1 MKIKLALVF
10 ALLLILVF
18 TKGTTAQEEAVE
30 TPTPAPTERPFDFER
45 AYQDYVFT
53 VDVYGSEHSQYLLA
67 KAQYNQAGTLVSQT
81 KAREETVD
89 MLEARDDVIITYLTA
104 LRMKLLEADGVSDI
118 TKNGLYTRIDSEVAW
133 FTDHKARISSAGSL
147 NDLTADSEEASDR
160 YTSLTE
166 VVAYETLATYPF
178 GRLSLM
184 RDETNSILTL
194 IKDKL
199 FEIRSNGDIDTTI
212 AERWVFEVENKITR
226 SLDKEIEA
234 QSVIPDLT
242 AIPRNN
248 RTVDRRRFYNDVIFK
263 LDESRQ
269 FLREGTE
276 FMEEIMREILFV

>member
-1 MKIKLALVF
+1 MLVF
-10 ALLLILVF
+10 AFALFFVGNAF
-18 TKGTTAQEEAVE
+18 AQDENPVPE
-30 TPTPAPTERPFDFER
+30 PTERPFDFER

-53 VDVYGSEHSQYLLA
+53 VDVYNSEHSQYLLA

-89 MLEARDDVIITYLTA
+89 MLEARDDVIITYMTA
-104 LRMKLLEADGVSDI
+104 LRMKLLEAEGVSDI

-147 NDLTADSEEASDR
+147 ADSEADSEEAAERFS
-160 YTSLTE
+160 TLTE
-166 VVAYETLATYPF
+166 IVAYETLATYPF

-184 RDETNSILTL
+184 RDETNSILTS
-194 IKDKL
+194 IKDKI

-212 AERWVFEVENKITR
+212 AERWVFEIENKITR

-234 QSVIPDLT
+234 QSIIPALT
-242 AIPRNN
+242 AEAKNKANN
-248 RTVDRRRFYNDVIFK
+248 KRRSNYNEVIFK

-269 FLREGTE
+269 FLREATE
-276 FMEEIMREILFV
+276 FMNEIMREILFI